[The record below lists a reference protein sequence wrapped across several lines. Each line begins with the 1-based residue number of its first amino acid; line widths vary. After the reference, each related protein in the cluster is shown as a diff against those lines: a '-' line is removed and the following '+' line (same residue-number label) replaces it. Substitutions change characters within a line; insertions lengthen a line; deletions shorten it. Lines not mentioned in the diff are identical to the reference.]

1 MKRHR
6 EKVDKGWRDRY
17 EQVGREISAHDVVR
31 LVSGFPIS
39 RDQCSSTIWHS
50 FSQLCFA
57 VFAEFLES
65 KVLYRQAFF
74 VPVSHLNKPICG
86 KSAEF
91 VFLQVIW
98 SVLLSTPRV

>member
-57 VFAEFLES
+57 VSRVPRIQSFVQTGFLHPCFS
-65 KVLYRQAFF
+65 FKQA
-74 VPVSHLNKPICG
+74 HL
-86 KSAEF
+86 
-91 VFLQVIW
+91 W
-98 SVLLSTPRV
+98 